1 MQPRRGNVF
10 QQTDSKQQTPS
21 GVLRLVVAWGQYLE
35 NKLSWKTIG
44 DRSHRLSLQSTTSG
58 NTDYAMF
65 GIVHQRGGDKKR
77 LRHHICIKHTPAR
90 DPPVKPNQL
99 HQETI
104 RTLSSIFNLLKL
116 QPTPPWPE
124 HHPTFTSSL
133 LFSLLLQ
140 VSKRYKTNT
149 HAQHYEE
156 NSIIF
161 QFSTQKRLVCVILPS
176 AATIYSI
183 YLLQFFKPGQKLL

>member
-10 QQTDSKQQTPS
+10 QQPDSKQQTPS

-77 LRHHICIKHTPAR
+77 LRHHICIKHAPAR

-104 RTLSSIFNLLKL
+104 RTLSLTYNSLKL
-116 QPTPPWPE
+116 QPTPHGLSTTPLLPVAYCSLYCSRFPKDTKQTLT
-124 HHPTFTSSL
+124 HSTTKKIPLQFFT
-133 LFSLLLQ
+133 
-140 VSKRYKTNT
+140 
-149 HAQHYEE
+149 E
-156 NSIIF
+156 
-161 QFSTQKRLVCVILPS
+161 KRLVCVILPS